1 MALDWHSNSLT
12 AKKETKPASKSQARP
27 SIFLAALAEART
39 NLITLRELRY
49 IPVKR
54 TEANPKRVQV
64 QVCDR
69 STMGRGRADY
79 LHRRH
84 LWQQKNAFIEMR
96 ERVATSPR
104 NTPTSTPRPQSASQ
118 QASQLRSLHRRRAS
132 RRLVSPSSMGR
143 PLCSIVAFHICS
155 HE

>member
-27 SIFLAALAEART
+27 SVFLAALAEART
-39 NLITLRELRY
+39 SLITLRELRY

-96 ERVATSPR
+96 ERDATSPR
-104 NTPTSTPRPQSASQ
+104 NTPTSTPRPRSVSRPV
-118 QASQLRSLHRRRAS
+118 SQLRSLHRRRAS
-132 RRLVSPSSMGR
+132 RGFVLPFEQGRTSLSLARSSISS
-143 PLCSIVAFHICS
+143 CK
-155 HE
+155 